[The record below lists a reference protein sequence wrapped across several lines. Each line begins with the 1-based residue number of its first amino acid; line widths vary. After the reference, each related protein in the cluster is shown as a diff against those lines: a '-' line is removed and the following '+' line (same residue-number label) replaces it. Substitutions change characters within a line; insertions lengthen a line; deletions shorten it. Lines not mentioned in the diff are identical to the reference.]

1 MREGLV
7 QRCLY
12 YSPGACSLSPHIA
25 LQEAGLAYTPV
36 LASTKSH
43 KLQDG
48 TDYYTINALGYVP
61 VLELDNGER
70 LREGPAIVQY
80 IADQVPDKQLAPAN
94 GTLARYRLQ
103 EWLNFIG
110 TELHKGFSPLFN
122 PATPEEYKPVV
133 RERLL
138 QRLQWVDSQL
148 AGKQYLMGDQFTVA
162 DGYLFT
168 VTNWTQPTNLDIS
181 GLANLAAYRERVG
194 ARPAVQAA
202 MKAEGLL
209 K

>member
-1 MREGLV
+1 MK
-7 QRCLY
+7 LY

-48 TDYYTINALGYVP
+48 TDFYTINALGYVP

-148 AGKQYLMGDQFTVA
+148 AAKQYLMGDQFTVA

-168 VTNWTQPTNLDIS
+168 VTNWTQPTNLAIS